1 MSCCV
6 RAEADPSHVGLLTG
20 HAYSILKMIVTKDGK
35 QFVQVRNP
43 WGSHEWNGPYS
54 DKSPMWTPEL
64 KKEV

>member
-1 MSCCV
+1 
-6 RAEADPSHVGLLTG
+6 
-20 HAYSILKMIVTKDGK
+20 MIVTKDGK